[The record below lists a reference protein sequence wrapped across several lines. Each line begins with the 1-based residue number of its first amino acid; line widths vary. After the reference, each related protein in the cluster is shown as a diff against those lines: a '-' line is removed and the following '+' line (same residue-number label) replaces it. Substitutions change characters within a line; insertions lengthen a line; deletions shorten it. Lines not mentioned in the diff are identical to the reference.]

1 MEYQMKI
8 TCLAGSIR
16 ASSFNNVAVKSF
28 AFIAEE
34 AGHEC
39 DIIDLSDYPLPLFNQ
54 DEEEE
59 SIIAIAQKLAD
70 RLNNSDAVFISSP
83 EYNGSVSPLLKNTL
97 DWMSRTP
104 NKPYQNKIF
113 AIGAASPGALGGIR
127 GLAHL
132 RDILTSVGA
141 IVIPKMLT
149 IGGIQNLMDEQGLAV
164 QERQKNQVE
173 SMLDSIEKLL

>member
-1 MEYQMKI
+1 MKI
-8 TCLAGSIR
+8 ACFAGSIR
-16 ASSFNNVAVKSF
+16 KNSFNAVTVKSF
-28 AFIAEE
+28 AFLAEE

-39 DIIDLSDYPLPLFNQ
+39 DIIDLNDYSLPLFNQ

-59 SIIAIAQKLAD
+59 GIIAIVQKLAD
-70 RLNNSDAVFISSP
+70 RLKDSDAVFIASP
-83 EYNGSVSPLLKNTL
+83 EYNGSISPLLKNTL
-97 DWMSRTP
+97 DWLSRVP
-104 NKPYQNKIF
+104 NKPYQDKIF

-149 IGGIQNLMDEQGLAV
+149 VGGIQNLMNEDGLV
-164 QERQKNQVE
+164 VEERQKNQVE
-173 SMLDSIEKLL
+173 SMLESIEKLL